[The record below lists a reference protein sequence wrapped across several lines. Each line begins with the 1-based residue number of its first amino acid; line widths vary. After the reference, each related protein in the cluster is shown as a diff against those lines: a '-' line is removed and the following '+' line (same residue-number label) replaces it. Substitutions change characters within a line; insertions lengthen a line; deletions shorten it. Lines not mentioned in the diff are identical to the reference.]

1 MKVYMIF
8 FVPKCLEHLM
18 TFNSPFPTT
27 LTDSVTFLF
36 LETAKFLRA
45 LRLFALAI
53 PSP

>member
-8 FVPKCLEHLM
+8 FVPKCLEHLI
-18 TFNSPFPTT
+18 TFNSPFCTI
-27 LTDSVTFLF
+27 LTASVTFLS
-36 LETAKFLRA
+36 LEIAKFLRT